1 MRIAPLSPEQ
11 LREALDLDAPG
22 TAAEG
27 WRTLREDV
35 RALAPPLDPEFQR
48 KLHERLRAPREPAVA
63 SPRRL
68 ATLRNHCGAPQ
79 LLGGAAAVLCAIAI
93 TLLAVGTF
101 AGGGGHSVEQPSRAA
116 TGTTGKAVMSPSVR
130 GQNAPSTSAAAAAS
144 AAPSAAAA
152 GTSEAGGPASGS
164 SGGRVQEQS
173 ASLTLSAPASEVQP
187 VADAVSRLAGSAGG
201 YVVNSQVNVRREG
214 STGGEA
220 TLVLSIPSAHL
231 TQALAALG
239 RLAPVRAQSQSL
251 QDITDSYE
259 SARRALAD
267 AVAER
272 AALLRALAK
281 ATTQGEIES
290 LRRRLALADGAIQ
303 RTKAS
308 LQAVSKRATNSR
320 VEVAVLAAGQTRTGG
335 LTLARGLHDA
345 GTVLTAALAGLLIAL
360 AVLVPLGI
368 LGALLALGV
377 ARWRRLRREQALD
390 SA

>member
-1 MRIAPLSPEQ
+1 M
-11 LREALDLDAPG
+11 
-22 TAAEG
+22 
-27 WRTLREDV
+27 
-35 RALAPPLDPEFQR
+35 
-48 KLHERLRAPREPAVA
+48 
-63 SPRRL
+63 
-68 ATLRNHCGAPQ
+68 
-79 LLGGAAAVLCAIAI
+79 
-93 TLLAVGTF
+93 
-101 AGGGGHSVEQPSRAA
+101 
-116 TGTTGKAVMSPSVR
+116 
-130 GQNAPSTSAAAAAS
+130 
-144 AAPSAAAA
+144 
-152 GTSEAGGPASGS
+152 
-164 SGGRVQEQS
+164 
-173 ASLTLSAPASEVQP
+173 
-187 VADAVSRLAGSAGG
+187 
-201 YVVNSQVNVRREG
+201 
-214 STGGEA
+214 
-220 TLVLSIPSAHL
+220 LSIPSAHL